1 MQRHGRLAWR
11 GLATDPSERSRGCF
25 VGLLSV
31 IATPTHDNDSQE
43 PSVCVPQVGID
54 LERERSVCVPAFER
68 TNLHTQLVSTEL
80 GGGLTWKT

>member
-1 MQRHGRLAWR
+1 MEGWLGEGW
-11 GLATDPSERSRGCF
+11 
-25 VGLLSV
+25 LLSV
-31 IATPTHDNDSQE
+31 IARRAPFCYSQE